1 MDDYP
6 KSISKRRT
14 KIIYDQMNG
23 SFYKIIGI
31 NNKYGIGVFCKIIMN
46 NKDILVLM
54 TNYHLIDEDYIENNS
69 GIRIKIN
76 NELIHIKFGDKRL
89 NYINKE
95 YDLSIIEIK
104 ENKKIKI
111 NYLEIDE
118 SLYDKE
124 STIISKNETIYILH
138 HNNNKENEISVSY
151 GIIRFFNKNEF
162 CCSCN
167 INSNGMISP
176 IFDLNNNK
184 LIGIYI
190 YNSAKFV
197 KGFFLK
203 YIITLFDEIINV
215 HKNIFE
221 VKNEINMLIKIYKE
235 DINREIYFLNKEYM
249 ECKDNNLI
257 ENNDNNIEELNEINT
272 ELYINEKLIKYK
284 KYFKPEKEGEYKIKL
299 KFNFNLTDCSYMFA
313 NCENIIK

>member
-1 MDDYP
+1 
-6 KSISKRRT
+6 
-14 KIIYDQMNG
+14 
-23 SFYKIIGI
+23 
-31 NNKYGIGVFCKIIMN
+31 
-46 NKDILVLM
+46 
-54 TNYHLIDEDYIENNS
+54 
-69 GIRIKIN
+69 
-76 NELIHIKFGDKRL
+76 
-89 NYINKE
+89 
-95 YDLSIIEIK
+95 
-104 ENKKIKI
+104 
-111 NYLEIDE
+111 
-118 SLYDKE
+118 
-124 STIISKNETIYILH
+124 
-138 HNNNKENEISVSY
+138 
-151 GIIRFFNKNEF
+151 
-162 CCSCN
+162 
-167 INSNGMISP
+167 MISP

-284 KYFKPEKEGEYKIKL
+284 KYFKPVKEGE
-299 KFNFNLTDCSYMFA
+299 
-313 NCENIIK
+313 

>member
-14 KIIYDQMNG
+14 KKIYDQMNG

-89 NYINKE
+89 NYTNKE

-111 NYLEIDE
+111 NY
-118 SLYDKE
+118 
-124 STIISKNETIYILH
+124 SKQMNRYMI
-138 HNNNKENEISVSY
+138 
-151 GIIRFFNKNEF
+151 KNQQLLAK
-162 CCSCN
+162 
-167 INSNGMISP
+167 M
-176 IFDLNNNK
+176 K
-184 LIGIYI
+184 QYI
-190 YNSAKFV
+190 YC
-197 KGFFLK
+197 
-203 YIITLFDEIINV
+203 III
-215 HKNIFE
+215 
-221 VKNEINMLIKIYKE
+221 
-235 DINREIYFLNKEYM
+235 
-249 ECKDNNLI
+249 
-257 ENNDNNIEELNEINT
+257 
-272 ELYINEKLIKYK
+272 
-284 KYFKPEKEGEYKIKL
+284 
-299 KFNFNLTDCSYMFA
+299 
-313 NCENIIK
+313 IIKKMKFQYHMV